1 MYSITLE
8 QIYAIY
14 DLLNLVQATIFLCQ
28 LARAGIS
35 FYSIFEDVGN
45 RLTFYLF
52 DFIVKDKAEILLQVD
67 ESQSIKNELT
77 LQVNISMA
85 FYIYCCKL
93 ASQNN
98 CWKNSEEVLFVEQD
112 LPA

>member
-14 DLLNLVQATIFLCQ
+14 DLLNLVQAPIFLFQ
-28 LARAGIS
+28 LARAGIQ

-45 RLTFYLF
+45 RLTFSLF

-77 LQVNISMA
+77 LQVNMSVA
-85 FYIYCCKL
+85 FLYIVV
-93 ASQNN
+93 N
-98 CWKNSEEVLFVEQD
+98 
-112 LPA
+112 